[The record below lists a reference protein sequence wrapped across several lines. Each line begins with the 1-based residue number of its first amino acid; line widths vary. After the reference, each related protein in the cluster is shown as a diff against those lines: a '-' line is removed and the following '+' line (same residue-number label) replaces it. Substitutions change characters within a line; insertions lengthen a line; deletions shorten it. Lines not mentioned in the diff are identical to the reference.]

1 MTDKDI
7 KIKNLTRQVWRKS
20 FLSFKKIIGWVDK
33 RAPNLFCT
41 HQLNTVFIVTFVR
54 YHLYNGVLYAICDTV
69 SLLSYL
75 KVVRIHLENISR
87 PFFFIVHI
95 IYARVNLS

>member
-20 FLSFKKIIGWVDK
+20 FLSFKTIGWVDK

-41 HQLNTVFIVTFVR
+41 HQLNTVFIVR

-87 PFFFIVHI
+87 PFFFIVRI

>member
-7 KIKNLTRQVWRKS
+7 KIKNLIRQVWRKS

-41 HQLNTVFIVTFVR
+41 HQLNTVFIVR